1 MLKTINNKKETKMKN
16 MIKTLVAGIM
26 VTIFT
31 TSAMAGN
38 VERPNV
44 YHHYKDVIQQ
54 VPYNVEVC
62 RNVTTQSGGAS
73 SADVLGGAIIGG
85 IIGNQIGKGK
95 GNDAATILGAILGA
109 DIANKNK
116 NGTSTTG
123 THCSVETRYKETVV
137 EVYSHST
144 LTFMIDGKGYTV
156 DYIHN
161 F

>member
-1 MLKTINNKKETKMKN
+1 MKN
-16 MIKTLVAGIM
+16 MIKTLVASIM
-26 VTIFT
+26 VMFVT

-62 RNVTTQSGGAS
+62 RNVTTHSGGAS
-73 SADVLGGAIIGG
+73 TGDVLGGAIIGG

-109 DIANKNK
+109 DMANKNK
-116 NGTSTTG
+116 QGTSTTG
-123 THCSVETRYKETVV
+123 THCSIETRYKETSVN
-137 EVYSHST
+137 VYSHST
-144 LTFMIDGKGYTV
+144 LTFMVDGKGYTV
-156 DYIHN
+156 DYIHQ